1 MVEAGAG
8 AAEPPAA
15 GGQHLLPPEGAA
27 PHGGLLL
34 KVALGEVVQV
44 HQAAVPNW
52 TKKVSK
58 NYKAKWASW
67 HELIW

>member
-27 PHGGLLL
+27 RHGGLLL

-52 TKKVSK
+52 TKNFQQELQSK
-58 NYKAKWASW
+58 MGIMA
-67 HELIW
+67 